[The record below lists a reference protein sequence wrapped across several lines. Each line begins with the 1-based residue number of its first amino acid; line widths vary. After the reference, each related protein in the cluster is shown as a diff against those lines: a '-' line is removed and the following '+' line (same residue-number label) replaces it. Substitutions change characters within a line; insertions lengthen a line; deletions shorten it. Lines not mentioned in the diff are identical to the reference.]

1 MMCAN
6 PFLIVQAVYSTFK
19 GQSVC
24 YSTWADLSAR
34 MLMIDSL
41 FIKVECQMKN
51 GTLININS
59 NSFFLRV
66 IFKTITGQLQGD
78 PNK

>member
-1 MMCAN
+1 M
-6 PFLIVQAVYSTFK
+6 F
-19 GQSVC
+19 
-24 YSTWADLSAR
+24 
-34 MLMIDSL
+34 MIGSL

-78 PNK
+78 PNKQNTALTLKCNTELEGRESTLKFRGGAHFKYV